1 MLHSEP
7 QITFTIQIYFVMI
20 RFFFIVLIATLAACS
35 PRSATQPDAKTP
47 TLFSSW
53 WRVEEIDGRKAEFI
67 RGQRRDMHIILYA
80 SRKMVGSGGCNQ
92 ISGSFIHSPGS
103 IRFGAIASSKMMCQ
117 PGVMS
122 RERAFISALRKSSS
136 YIVRGRRLT
145 MYDRAGH
152 EVLRFMA
159 VPSR

>member
-1 MLHSEP
+1 MFRYLF
-7 QITFTIQIYFVMI
+7 I
-20 RFFFIVLIATLAACS
+20 FFLTALTACAPRYAA
-35 PRSATQPDAKTP
+35 APDAKTP
-47 TLFSSW
+47 ELFRTW
-53 WRVEEIDGRKAEFI
+53 WRVEEVDGRKAEFI

-92 ISGSFIHSPGS
+92 ISGSFVQSPGS

-145 MYDRAGH
+145 MYDRAGR

-159 VPSR
+159 IPSR